1 MAKKVPSGEG
11 RIAAEMAQAARAQ
24 ATARPVV
31 ANAQGSSPAAVNA
44 MIQQANVQTQQA
56 IDYWQRK
63 DAATINQPAPSQ
75 TPTTVTPTAT
85 PTVDS
90 QAEYYA
96 KLERERKQSAIAT
109 MSALL
114 ESYNLTSLY
123 NRVVSYIQDG
133 YDADAVMA
141 LIRTTPEY
149 KQRFPAMETL
159 AKKGRAI
166 SESAYIEYEKTAAGL
181 ERRYG
186 LPQNMLMGNV
196 TKLLENEVS
205 GDELN
210 TRVLLAS
217 AASIQAPQEIKDALY
232 QFYNVDS
239 GGLTAYFLDPAIATP
254 LLEKQYATAQ
264 IGAEAIR
271 QNVGIDVGLAENLQS
286 LGVNQQ
292 QAQQGFATVATQ
304 RELTQGRGDIVT
316 QRQQVQAV
324 LGNDVQAQQD
334 MQRAIGARVG
344 RFAGGGEFLRTERG
358 AVGLGTAETR

>member
-24 ATARPVV
+24 AAARPAV

-75 TPTTVTPTAT
+75 TPTTVTPAAT
-85 PTVDS
+85 PTVDP

-96 KLERERKQSAIAT
+96 KLERERKQNAT
-109 MSALL
+109 AVMSALL

-123 NRVVSYIQDG
+123 NRVVGYIQDG
-133 YDADAVMA
+133 YDADAIMA

-149 KQRFPAMETL
+149 KQRFPAMEAL

-166 SESAYIEYEKTAAGL
+166 SESAYIEYEKSAAGL

-205 GDELN
+205 AEELN

-239 GGLTAYFLDPAIATP
+239 GGLTAYFLDPTVATP

-271 QNVGIDVGLAENLQS
+271 QNVGLDVGLAENLQS
-286 LGVNQQ
+286 LGVTQQ

-304 RELTQGRGDIVT
+304 RDLTQGRGDIVT

-324 LGNDVQAQQD
+324 LGNDVQAQQE

-344 RFAGGGEFLRTERG
+344 RFEGGGEFLRTERG